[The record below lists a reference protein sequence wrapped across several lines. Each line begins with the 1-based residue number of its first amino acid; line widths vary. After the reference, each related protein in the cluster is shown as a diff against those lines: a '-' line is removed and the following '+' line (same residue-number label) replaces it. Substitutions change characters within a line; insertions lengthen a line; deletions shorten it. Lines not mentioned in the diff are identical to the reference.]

1 MGHQGSPW
9 KAFKILKILLYIICL
24 LIYFTSS
31 TNDGQFGLLPIFC
44 FTNDALKTYVNLHC
58 VCTSLD
64 KFPKAEW
71 LGQRLYSFVMLWDSA
86 KLLSIGFLPIYTL
99 IKKIE
104 ETCFSTAL
112 PTERQGRREGLEKNG
127 LESKI
132 RRELDEDCK
141 GTDNVRPD
149 LSPEVQP
156 VSLRDTWWS
165 LPEISVKS
173 SWACLTWNS
182 LKLKPLL
189 FSQWSHHFLIFKT
202 L

>member
-1 MGHQGSPW
+1 MPKARQGSTWPVHSPHPSW
-9 KAFKILKILLYIICL
+9 LHF
-24 LIYFTSS
+24 
-31 TNDGQFGLLPIFC
+31 LLPTPFLSGLQPLWPLDANHSSPSGHFC
-44 FTNDALKTYVNLHC
+44 WSVT
-58 VCTSLD
+58 
-64 KFPKAEW
+64 
-71 LGQRLYSFVMLWDSA
+71 
-86 KLLSIGFLPIYTL
+86 IGFLPIYIL

>member
-1 MGHQGSPW
+1 MGHQGSPL
-9 KAFKILKILLYIICL
+9 KAFKILKIPLYIICL

-31 TNDGQFGLLPIFC
+31 TNDGQFGLFPIFC
-44 FTNDALKTYVNLHC
+44 YTNDALKTYVNLHC

-71 LGQRLYSFVMLWDSA
+71 LGQRSYSFVMLLDSA

-127 LESKI
+127 LISK
-132 RRELDEDCK
+132 RRQLDEDCK
-141 GTDNVRPD
+141 GTMSD
-149 LSPEVQP
+149 LTSP
-156 VSLRDTWWS
+156 LRFSQS
-165 LPEISVKS
+165 LPEI
-173 SWACLTWNS
+173 LGD
-182 LKLKPLL
+182 L
-189 FSQWSHHFLIFKT
+189 SQRHLAISPRDCC
-202 L
+202 